1 MEETDYSLG
10 AILLINKP
18 LGWTSFDVV
27 GKTRWLLYK
36 KFGKKLKV
44 GHAGTLDPLA
54 DGLLII
60 CTGPFTKKIT
70 KFQDMEKEY
79 TGVFMLG
86 ATRPSFDKETEIDG
100 TFPIDHLTEERIRNA
115 AKTFEGEIE
124 QVPPIYSAIKID
136 GKRAYE
142 SARRGQ
148 ELEMQARKVSIY
160 SMEITK
166 IELPKVYFRVVCS
179 KGTYIRSLARDF
191 GKALGTGAYLDSLT
205 RTRIGNFNLTDSKT
219 MEEVQDLFKMDV

>member
-10 AILLINKP
+10 AILLIDKP

-54 DGLLII
+54 SGLLII

-79 TGVFMLG
+79 TGIFMLG
-86 ATRPSFDKETEIDG
+86 ATRPSFDKETEIDE
-100 TFPIDHLTEERIRNA
+100 TFPIDHLTEEKIRNA

-148 ELEMQARKVSIY
+148 ELEMQSRKVTIY
-160 SMEITK
+160 SMEISK
-166 IELPKVYFRVVCS
+166 IELPMVHFKVVCS

-191 GKALGTGAYLDSLT
+191 GKALGTGAYLDSLI
-205 RTRIGNFNLTDSKT
+205 RTRIGNFKLEDSKT
-219 MEEVQDLFKMDV
+219 MEEIQDLFSIGV